1 MNDAGPFSSYVL
13 RCMITL
19 VEREDRQVRD
29 NPARSEAV
37 VVKEEEDEAEEIELG
52 CVRLPLSPLCAHC
65 VG

>member
-1 MNDAGPFSSYVL
+1 
-13 RCMITL
+13 MITL